1 MSLFIVVVCN
11 TSHTDIAKIMR
22 TSCMLVY
29 IHIYI
34 YIFIRVNREILLV
47 SHVGGKVS
55 FRFPFVAEASGK
67 CFRCERYRRTTATS
81 NPFSLISSC
90 KFVNKRNRSF
100 SNIKETGIKL
110 TVVIPY

>member
-1 MSLFIVVVCN
+1 M
-11 TSHTDIAKIMR
+11 HAR
-22 TSCMLVY
+22 

-34 YIFIRVNREILLV
+34 YIYIYTREHAKKVLLV
-47 SHVGGKVS
+47 SHIGGKVS
-55 FRFPFVAEASGK
+55 FRFAFVAEASGK
-67 CFRCERYRRTTATS
+67 CFRCERYRRTTATN